1 MTQEILKKLGEMDGK
16 LDQLLLWKAVHV
28 EEHKTISKEVNEV
41 RDTVYD
47 NPGLKARVQ
56 TLWDCKKDVSKR
68 REFWVR
74 VLGIVIAALIIA
86 VIMWGMS
93 LYKGHRKE
101 VIENITRTERTEDD
115 L

>member
-1 MTQEILKKLGEMDGK
+1 MTLEILNKLGEMDGK

-28 EEHKTISKEVNEV
+28 EEHKTISKEVSEV

-47 NPGLKARVQ
+47 NPGLKAKVQ
-56 TLWDCKKDVSKR
+56 TLWDCKKDISKR

-74 VLGIVIAALIIA
+74 VSGIVIAALIIA
-86 VIMWGMS
+86 AIMWAMS

-101 VIENITRTERTEDD
+101 VSIVETERTEIRNNN
-115 L
+115 